1 MEDLTEV
8 KLISAAGGTAVTEKN
23 QKFNISGGVQVYLK
37 QYQSGLGTQYYAAS
51 LDKVNSGSYTLTGWY
66 DKAES
71 SGGRMR
77 VIIATEK

>member
-1 MEDLTEV
+1 MAEQIKTE
-8 KLISAAGGTAVTEKN
+8 N
-23 QKFNISGGVQVYLK
+23 LK
-37 QYQSGLGTQYYAAS
+37 QYQSGLGTQYYVAS